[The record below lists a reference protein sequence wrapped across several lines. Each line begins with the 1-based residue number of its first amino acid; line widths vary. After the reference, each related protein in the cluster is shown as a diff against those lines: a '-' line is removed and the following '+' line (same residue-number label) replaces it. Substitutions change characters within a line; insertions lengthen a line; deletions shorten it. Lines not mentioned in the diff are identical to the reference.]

1 MAQNITL
8 LNANYSD
15 VPAVELPKTGG
26 GVASF
31 TDVTDTTATAE
42 DVAQGKY
49 FYNAAGVRTQGTSSG
64 GGGSGYVFKWKAS
77 GNNSPAIR
85 GIYEDMIGIELDC
98 NGVAT
103 SAPGI
108 SYAAFGNTDV
118 RIVYKNVESLTGSPF
133 GDFLRQSPCASY
145 VDFGNGAP
153 ATMTRMFYQW
163 GYSQDG
169 NFHSGPVTVVNLRLD
184 NFSSNNNSFN
194 PGGAYNRLFDVYFT
208 GQLKNN
214 VNINSWTAL
223 NADSWNR
230 LIECL
235 YDYSGGTAHTLT
247 VGNTLMQYIDSEHM
261 ALAAARNWTIA

>member
-1 MAQNITL
+1 MAQDITL
-8 LNANYSD
+8 LGANYSA

-26 GVASF
+26 GTASF
-31 TDVTDTTATAE
+31 TDVTDTTAAAA

-49 FYNAAGVRTQGTSSG
+49 FYDSAGVRTEGTASG
-64 GGGSGYVFKWKAS
+64 GGGYVLKWKAS

-85 GIYEDMIGIELDC
+85 GIYENVVGVEIDC

-103 SAPGI
+103 AAPAIAYSAF
-108 SYAAFGNTDV
+108 ANTDI
-118 RIVYKNVESLTGSPF
+118 RIIYKNVANLTGSPF

-153 ATMTRMFYQW
+153 QTMLRMFYQW

-169 NFHSGPVTVVNLRLD
+169 NFHSGTVTVVNLRLD

-194 PGGAYNRLFDVYFT
+194 PGGSYDRKFDVYFT
-208 GQLKNN
+208 GQLKND
-214 VNINSWTAL
+214 VNINTWNAL

-247 VGNTLMQYIDSEHM
+247 VGNTLKQYIDSEHM
-261 ALAAARNWTIA
+261 ALATSRNWTIA